1 MFLFGTSMLVLGM
14 AIHNMFVRCR
24 TDQSNQRTRGIRT
37 IGEAKTRIGY
47 AVVMILHVGMVEK
60 FKTTPLVTCVD
71 LACFAASLF
80 VSSASMFLFSRLSSL

>member
-1 MFLFGTSMLVLGM
+1 MLVLGM
-14 AIHNMFVRCR
+14 AFHNMFVRCR
-24 TDQSNQRTRGIRT
+24 TDQSNQPTSGIRT

-60 FKTTPLVTCVD
+60 FKTIPLATCVD

-80 VSSASMFLFSRLSSL
+80 VSSASMFIFSKLSSL